1 MAPPPL
7 AEVEAAV
14 AAFYRRL
21 DRLDADA
28 WLRVAA
34 IFADA
39 QRRAAAA
46 LERAAANAAANPDDP
61 GAAFVATRARFL
73 VAELDAAYADAAAKA
88 APILTAATAEA
99 AALGLASSAA
109 LGGVYG
115 AAWVDVN
122 ASAVAA
128 LAAVAQPGKPV
139 YALLA
144 QLGRDAAEAAV
155 RELAAGAAL
164 GYNPRKTARLMVK
177 AADGL
182 ASARA
187 RTIARTET
195 LRAFRSAHL
204 AAYRANADVIGGW
217 MWRAKLDTRTCAAC
231 WALHGSVHPVDE
243 DFAGHPNCRCRPIPI
258 PDLPDDALDAY
269 TRSVGTGPDRFATL
283 PPADQRA
290 ILGPARYD
298 LYADGRLRLE
308 DVVGYA
314 SHPVWG
320 RSARVRSV
328 AATPRRRRRVR
339 ARR

>member
-28 WLRVAA
+28 WRRVAA
-34 IFADA
+34 VFADA
-39 QRRAAAA
+39 QKRAAAA
-46 LERAAANAAANPDDP
+46 LERAAAAAAANPGDA
-61 GAAFVATRARFL
+61 GAAFVAARARFL

-88 APILTAATAEA
+88 APIIAEATTAAATLGA
-99 AALGLASSAA
+99 ASTSAI
-109 LGGVYG
+109 GGVYG

-122 ASAVAA
+122 ANAVAA
-128 LAAVAQPGKPV
+128 LAAVSQPGRPV

-204 AAYRANADVIGGW
+204 AAYRQNADVVGGW
-217 MWRAKLDTRTCAAC
+217 MWRAKLDTRTCPAC
-231 WALHGSVHPVDE
+231 WALHGSIHPVDE
-243 DFAGHPNCRCRPIPI
+243 DFAAHPNCRCRPIPV
-258 PDLPDDALDAY
+258 PDLPDAALDAY
-269 TRSVGTGPDRFATL
+269 TRSVGTGPDRFAAL
-283 PPADQRA
+283 SAGEQRA

-298 LYADGRLRLE
+298 LYAAGRLRLE

-314 SHPVWG
+314 THPVWG
-320 RSARVRSV
+320 RSARVRAV
-328 AATPRRRRRVR
+328 AQTPTRRRVR